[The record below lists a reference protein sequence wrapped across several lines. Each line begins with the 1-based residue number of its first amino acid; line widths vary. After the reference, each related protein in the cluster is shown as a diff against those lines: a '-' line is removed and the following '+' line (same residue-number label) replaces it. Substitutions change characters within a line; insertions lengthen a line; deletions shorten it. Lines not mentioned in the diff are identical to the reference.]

1 MLGYALATFL
11 GAFLLFQVQPL
22 MGKLILP
29 WYGGGPAVWT
39 TCMLFFQVLLLA
51 GYGYAH
57 WVAVRLRPRSQA
69 VVHGVLLVAAAAV
82 LPILPGARWKPGSLA
97 DPTWHI
103 LALLAASVGLPYLVL
118 SATAPLVQAWFSRTC
133 PGRSP
138 YRLYA
143 LSNAG
148 ALLALL
154 SFPFVMEPL
163 VGARRQA
170 IGWSLAFV
178 AYAALMG
185 WCVLRT
191 WRLPAAAGPGG
202 QDGDVGEGD
211 APSLLRRVFWVAL
224 PACGSVLLLAITN
237 QLCAD
242 VAVVPF
248 LWVLPLALYLLTF
261 VLAFHSARCY
271 PRVLLGFWLPLV
283 LAWMLWLMYKDV
295 DASLGWQVVG
305 YSVGLFV
312 CCMVCHGELVRLKP
326 SPRHLTSFYLLV
338 AAGGALGGVLV
349 TLVAPRVF
357 PAYFELHVGLLAC
370 GALALGA
377 WWYNA
382 GERTR
387 WRGWRRAALALGSVA
402 MLAGLTVALA
412 LDRRRTLKDCESIHR
427 NFYGVLR
434 VENYLTEDPDAA
446 YTALVHGRISHG
458 NQFQSDEGR
467 WLPTSYYGEQ
477 SGVGLALGQLVRAE
491 GRRIGVVGLG
501 VGTLAVYGREGDA
514 VRFYEIN
521 PEVKRLATSRFTY
534 LGDSA
539 AAWHIEMGDARLS
552 LERELARG
560 EPQQFDLLAL
570 DAFSSDAIPVHLL
583 TREAFATYLRHLRP
597 KGVLAVHTSNRY
609 LDLVPVL
616 LAHADHFGLATAVI
630 DSDEDDMMLIDAAVW
645 VLLSRDAELF
655 ESGDIGAAA
664 EATVSERRCHWTDDF
679 SNLLEVLD

>member
-1 MLGYALATFL
+1 MLVYALVTFL
-11 GAFLLFQVQPL
+11 GALLLFQVQPL

-57 WVAVRLRPRSQA
+57 LVAMRLRPRAQA
-69 VVHGVLLVAAAAV
+69 VVHVVLLVAAAAA
-82 LPILPGARWKPGSLA
+82 LPILPGSRWKPGSLA

-118 SATAPLVQAWFSRTC
+118 STTAPLVQAWFSRTH

-148 ALLALL
+148 SLLALL
-154 SFPFVMEPL
+154 SYPFIVEPIL
-163 VGARRQA
+163 GVRRQA
-170 IGWSLAFV
+170 MGWSGAFAV
-178 AYAALMG
+178 YALLMG

-191 WRLPAAAGPGG
+191 WRQPEMPATAASEAQEERG
-202 QDGDVGEGD
+202 
-211 APSLLRRVFWVAL
+211 APSLVQRCLWIAL
-224 PACGSVLLLAITN
+224 SACGSVLLLAVTN

-248 LWVLPLALYLLTF
+248 LWVLPLSLYLLTF
-261 VLAFHSARCY
+261 ILAFHSARCY
-271 PRVLLGFWLPLV
+271 PRVVLGFSLPIV
-283 LAWMLWLMYKDV
+283 LAWMLWLMFEDV
-295 DASLGWQVVG
+295 DVGLGWQVLG

-338 AAGGALGGVLV
+338 ASGGALGGVLV

-377 WWYNA
+377 WWYNS

-387 WRGWRRAALALGSVA
+387 WHGWRTAALSFASVAALAG
-402 MLAGLTVALA
+402 LAVALA
-412 LDRRRTLKDCESIHR
+412 AEVHRTVDGCESVSR

-434 VENYLTEDPDAA
+434 VESYLTGDPDTA

-467 WLPTSYYGEQ
+467 WLPTTYYGEQ
-477 SGVGLALGQLVRAE
+477 SGVGLALGELVRAE

-501 VGTLAVYGREGDA
+501 VGTLAVYGRPGDRL
-514 VRFYEIN
+514 RFYEIN
-521 PEVKRLATSRFTY
+521 PEVRRLATSRFTY
-534 LGDSA
+534 LADSA
-539 AAWHIEMGDARLS
+539 AEWHIEMGDARLS
-552 LERELARG
+552 LERELARR
-560 EPQQFDLLAL
+560 EPQHFDLLAL
-570 DAFSSDAIPVHLL
+570 DAFTSDAIPIHLL
-583 TREAFATYLRHLRP
+583 TREAFAVYLRHLRP
-597 KGVLAVHTSNRY
+597 DGVLAVHTSNRY

-616 LAHADHFGLATAVI
+616 LAHADHFGLAAAVI
-630 DSDEDDMMLIDAAVW
+630 DSDEDEIMLIDAATW
-645 VLLSRDAELF
+645 VLLSRDSELL
-655 ESGDIGAAA
+655 ESGDLGAAA
-664 EATVSERRCHWTDDF
+664 AGTVSERRCHWTDDF
-679 SNLLEVLD
+679 SDLLEVLD